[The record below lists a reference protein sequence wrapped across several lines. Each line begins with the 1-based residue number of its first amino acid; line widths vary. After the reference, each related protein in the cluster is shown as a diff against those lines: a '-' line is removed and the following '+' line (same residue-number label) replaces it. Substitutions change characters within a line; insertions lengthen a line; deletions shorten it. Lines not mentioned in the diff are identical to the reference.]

1 MFVGYL
7 LLLFLVIP
15 ALMVAGAAVVPLA
28 VRLWITFI
36 LFPAGLLLF
45 AVWRYARG
53 DLNRRT

>member
-1 MFVGYL
+1 MFLGYL

-15 ALMVAGAAVVPLA
+15 AIMVAGAAFTPLA

-45 AVWRYARG
+45 AFWRYARS
-53 DLNRRT
+53 DLNGRS